1 MYECMRKIK
10 YGKGNICGGPG
21 RADGENEYVCVC
33 VYQCVED
40 KSRSKMRKGEK
51 KPSQKMCLSFLILRN
66 ESLIILEQVL
76 NI

>member
-10 YGKGNICGGPG
+10 YGKENIGGGPG

-40 KSRSKMRKGEK
+40 KSRSNMIKEK
-51 KPSQKMCLSFLILRN
+51 KKQSKNVFIFSNF
-66 ESLIILEQVL
+66 VK
-76 NI
+76 